1 MMRNVYLQGELGEK
15 FGSKF
20 RMQAKDNA
28 EILKCLDA
36 NRPELKKYLIQCV
49 ENDIGFHIEHQ
60 GALIEQD
67 NVLLPLKE
75 GDVTISIIPAGSK
88 SAFGK
93 ILAAVILYFVIGP
106 WAEAAMI
113 KAEVAAATITKVGT
127 AISTLSVNLALQ
139 GVMQLMAPDPSVDN
153 DGPENYAFNGGAQNI
168 KPGDPV
174 PVLYGELRVPGRPI
188 SMDVNNTGYGR
199 YAGTIMTGMGI
210 VIPVTTQINNTTGN
224 DQTRDT
230 RSMR

>member
-1 MMRNVYLQGELGEK
+1 LGEK